1 MNKKNFL
8 DEQHEYYKRENDVVK
23 WTTIIF
29 IGVPL
34 GLGFIIFCMVALGI

>member
-23 WTTIIF
+23 WTTILM
-29 IGVPL
+29 IGVPVATVL
-34 GLGFIIFCMVALGI
+34 IGFFLVAMGI